1 MTDTLIQNARL
12 VLTMDANRRTIPSG
26 DLLLRDGVIA
36 AVGVGLL
43 AQDCQVIN
51 AEGCLVTPGLV
62 NTHHHLYQTMTRA
75 VPAAQ
80 DVGLFG
86 WLQTLYPI
94 WAAMLPDDFFT
105 SAQVGMAELLLSGCT
120 MTSDHL
126 YLYPN
131 GTRLEDSMHA
141 AQEIGMR
148 FHPTRGAMS
157 IGESDGG
164 LPPDNLVEG
173 EQAIL
178 DDMIRVIDAFHDP
191 SHGSMLRVGVAPC
204 SPFSVSQELMRDAA
218 MLARDKGVMMHTHL
232 AENDEDIAYSLEKFG
247 MRPGQYAEELGWTGP
262 DVWHAHCVKLDP
274 QEIAMFSRTQTGISH
289 CPCSNCR
296 LASGIAPVQ
305 AMRVAGVPV
314 GLGVDGSASN
324 DSGNLMVETRQAMLL
339 QRIAYG
345 AGAMSPGTALE
356 IATSG
361 GVQVLGRDDCG
372 SLDVG
377 KCADVVIWD
386 MDDVSAA
393 GNWDPA
399 AILLAGPSLARDVFV
414 NGKQVVAGGQITTV
428 DQRALAA
435 RQNRQMRALQDRV

>member
-1 MTDTLIQNARL
+1 
-12 VLTMDANRRTIPSG
+12 MDATRRAITAG
-26 DLLLRDGVIA
+26 DVLLRDGVIA
-36 AVGVGLL
+36 AVGVDFPSDGCL
-43 AQDCQVIN
+43 VVN

-75 VPAAQ
+75 VPGAQ
-80 DVGLFG
+80 DAALFG

-94 WAAMLPDDFFT
+94 WAAMRPDDFFT
-105 SAQVGMAELLLSGCT
+105 SAQVGMVELLLSGCT
-120 MTSDHL
+120 TTADHL

-131 GTRLEDSMHA
+131 GARLEDTIHA

-164 LPPDNLVEG
+164 LPPDHLVER
-173 EQAIL
+173 EAAIL
-178 DDMIRVIDAFHDP
+178 DDMIRVIDAFHDA

-204 SPFSVSQELMRDAA
+204 SPFSVSRELMRDAA
-218 MLARDKGVMMHTHL
+218 VLARDKSVMMHTHL
-232 AENDEDIAYSLEKFG
+232 AENNEDIAYSLERFG

-262 DVWHAHCVKLDP
+262 DVWHAHCVKLNP
-274 QEIAMFSRTQTGISH
+274 QEIALFARTQTGVAH

-296 LASGIAPVQ
+296 LASGIAPVR
-305 AMRVAGVPV
+305 AMRDAGVPV

-324 DSGNLMVETRQAMLL
+324 DSGNLMAEARQTMLL
-339 QRIAYG
+339 QRVAYG
-345 AGAMSPGTALE
+345 AGAMSPGEALE
-356 IATSG
+356 IATRG
-361 GVQVLGRDDCG
+361 GAQILGRDDCG
-372 SLDVG
+372 SLEVG

-386 MDDVSAA
+386 MEDVSAA

-414 NGKQVVAGGQITTV
+414 NGKQVVAEGHITTL

-435 RQNRQMRALQDRV
+435 RQNQQMRALQERV